1 MTRYGHN
8 GVAMIVS
15 DTMELIQFAVLL
27 SALLCSL
34 VAGLVLTFA
43 IVVMPGIRTL
53 GNRDFL
59 KSFKAMDRVIQ
70 DNQPVFMVVWLGS
83 ALVLLAS
90 TVLGIWRLEGLDR
103 LLLVVACAIYF
114 FGVHV
119 PTVMINI
126 PLNNR
131 LQSQDLDTLTDS
143 ALLATT
149 EVFESRWMRWNTI
162 RTVVATLTTVLL
174 LILLIRL

>member
-1 MTRYGHN
+1 
-8 GVAMIVS
+8 
-15 DTMELIQFAVLL
+15 MELIQLALLL

-53 GNRDFL
+53 GDLEFL
-59 KSFKAMDRVIQ
+59 RSFKAMDRVIQ
-70 DNQPVFMVVWLGS
+70 NNQPIFMLVWLGS

-103 LLLVVACAIYF
+103 ILLVAACAIYI

-119 PTVMINI
+119 PTVTINI
-126 PLNNR
+126 PLNNH
-131 LQSQDLDTLTDS
+131 LQSQDLDTITESELR
-143 ALLATT
+143 ATT
-149 EVFESRWMRWNTI
+149 EMFEGRWLRWNTI
-162 RTVVATLTTVLL
+162 RTVIATLTTVLL
-174 LILLIRL
+174 LVLLIQL

>member
-1 MTRYGHN
+1 
-8 GVAMIVS
+8 
-15 DTMELIQFAVLL
+15 MELIQFALLL

-53 GNRDFL
+53 GDRDFL
-59 KSFKAMDRVIQ
+59 RSFKAMDRVIQ
-70 DNQPVFMVVWLGS
+70 NNHPIFMLVWLGS

-103 LLLVVACAIYF
+103 VLLVVTCAIYIL
-114 FGVHV
+114 GVHV
-119 PTVMINI
+119 PTVTINI

-131 LQSQDLDTLTDS
+131 LQSQDLDTMS
-143 ALLATT
+143 ESELLATT
-149 EVFESRWMRWNTI
+149 EMFESRWLRWNTI
-162 RTVVATLTTVLL
+162 RTIIATLTTVLL
-174 LILLIRL
+174 LVLLVQL